1 MSLRGAVHAATR
13 RIAIQ
18 VELNPVMH
26 YQFRLAAWRLNQNPS
41 LLLRQMI
48 RSYVAMADNPK
59 AIDLTVT
66 SNSRTPPKHVR
77 EPGLVR

>member
-1 MSLRGAVHAATR
+1 MNLRGAAHAATR
-13 RIAIQ
+13 RVAIQ
-18 VELNPVMH
+18 VELNPVML

-59 AIDLTVT
+59 SIDLSVT
-66 SNSRTPPKHVR
+66 SNSRMPAKYVR
-77 EPGLVR
+77 ELDAVR